1 MNNIFESCDN
11 NDEDINHKVT
21 YTNIME
27 TIPPNHTTISIP
39 NWEKTYNTEWSWR
52 FLKFDDRF
60 VTEISHKQK
69 NEDRKYFNKFGEWV
83 TIQHDPSYDKYVT
96 EQYYVYT

>member
-1 MNNIFESCDN
+1 MKDIFESYDVNDDN
-11 NDEDINHKVT
+11 INHKVT

-27 TIPPNHTTISIP
+27 TIPPNHTTTPIV
-39 NWEKTYNTEWSWR
+39 NWESMYNAEWSWR
-52 FLKFDDRF
+52 FLKIGDRY

-83 TIQHDPSYDKYVT
+83 AIVNDPMYDKYVT